1 MDGFPLDQDQAISF
15 SRLIGT
21 PDCVIYLKIRTDQM
35 KHRLKQRGNF
45 DDTEDS
51 INRRID
57 RFINET
63 KPMIK
68 KWNAVKIDAGKP
80 VDEVFDLL
88 MEALQKDHALKL
100 CETVQMS

>member
-1 MDGFPLDQDQAISF
+1 MVWRPYIYGIPGLRISVHISVLDEAPNHHSSSEQT
-15 SRLIGT
+15 G
-21 PDCVIYLKIRTDQM
+21 
-35 KHRLKQRGNF
+35 G
-45 DDTEDS
+45 
-51 INRRID
+51 
-57 RFINET
+57 

-80 VDEVFDLL
+80 VNEVFDLL